1 MVQIVPKT
9 EVLQTLQQGEQ
20 IVFATRPSRLGQLFW
35 YAIIVGLLLGSLVF
49 GGIKDGFF
57 WWMLLVGAILL
68 VIPEINVKKASYFF
82 TNYKI
87 VIEEGI
93 INKTWTHIAYNMI
106 TDVRV
111 KKDIFERIL
120 GIGDIVVN
128 TAGSTAYEGSITD
141 INDPEAVERFLLS
154 KIKR

>member
-9 EVLQTLQQGEQ
+9 EVLQTLQQGEN
-20 IVFATRPSRLGQLFW
+20 IVFATRPSRLGQLSW
-35 YAIIVGLLLGSLVF
+35 YAIAVGILVGSLMF
-49 GGIKDGFF
+49 GVLNASFLVWTPLFIVP
-57 WWMLLVGAILL
+57 LLA
-68 VIPEINVKKASYFF
+68 IPEINVAKASYYF

-93 INKTWTHIAYNMI
+93 INKTWTHVAYNMI

-111 KKDIFERIL
+111 SKNIFERIL
-120 GIGDIVVN
+120 KIGDILVN
-128 TAGSTAYEGSITD
+128 TAGSTAYEGAITD

-154 KIKR
+154 MIKR